1 MNEHVAAC
9 LANAAGTAVMTLVGV
24 VAIAPMPAAS
34 SSRAR
39 PAMYTLGAEHAPTR
53 TMPDSSQIARFLL
66 AVVAGSVMAGVTPA
80 QTPPVEFKGVPLGS
94 SEAQW
99 RTAFPFFRCEE
110 SSKKALSDRAC
121 NFDRARRSDMIRPN
135 CGDGRDDKTRA
146 CWQETNS
153 RVDAF
158 IPFGGTEIQR
168 AVAHFRADRLIY
180 VSVSFA
186 TRDYDKLTAALTA
199 KYGQPLRAEQQLA
212 NRSGIRF
219 QNKIARWNLGK
230 GDLETRLY
238 DATLDAAY
246 FQMTMPGLAAEIE
259 RRSEE
264 AVKANAKSL

>member
-1 MNEHVAAC
+1 
-9 LANAAGTAVMTLVGV
+9 
-24 VAIAPMPAAS
+24 
-34 SSRAR
+34 
-39 PAMYTLGAEHAPTR
+39 MYTWSAEHAATR
-53 TMPDSSQIARFLL
+53 TMPDSSQIARILL
-66 AVVAGSVMAGVTPA
+66 TVVAGYVIAGITLA

-110 SSKKALSDRAC
+110 SSDKALSDRAC
-121 NFDRARRSDMIRPN
+121 FFDRARRSDMIRPN

-146 CWQETNS
+146 CWQETNN

-158 IPFGGTEIQR
+158 IPFGGTEIQH

-199 KYGQPLRAEQQLA
+199 KYGNPLRSEQQLA
-212 NRSGIRF
+212 NRMGTKF
-219 QNKIARWNLGK
+219 QNSIASWNLK
-230 GDLETRLY
+230 NGDLETRLY
-238 DATLDAAY
+238 DATLDVAL

-264 AVKANAKSL
+264 AAKANAKSL